1 MVLRRLAA
9 FALLCLGLWL
19 AYDGLQA
26 VLIITSHG
34 SDLQSA
40 LFSPPTSA
48 IRITAAAIMMFG
60 GALATFRI
68 KSGGIFGMIG
78 SILFTALGALMAQA
92 GTQQSLWL
100 DEVLYGVGAIGV
112 SVLILTLRRI

>member
-9 FALLCLGLWL
+9 FVLLCLGIWL
-19 AYDGLQA
+19 AYDGVRA
-26 VLIITSHG
+26 VMLIIERG
-34 SDLQSA
+34 SDLQNA
-40 LFSPPTSA
+40 LLAPPTSA
-48 IRITAAAIMMFG
+48 IRIAAAAIMIIG
-60 GALATFRI
+60 GLLATFRI
-68 KSGGIFGMIG
+68 KSGGILGLVG
-78 SILFTALGALMAQA
+78 SILFTTLGALMAQA